1 MCKCCENANPE
12 TIAFVLIV
20 TLFISFALSF
30 ASAFLMTSST
40 KQYKESLEILEQSY
54 NIFFLIKFPRN
65 CFEKP
70 IIYDPRN
77 IYSDCYVG
85 EEKLAIQRK
94 EITNK
99 LVYKKYKTIELT
111 LKILRIIIIFLF
123 MISFIVLFI
132 YLKKSKDSN
141 NVVPFN
147 KYLNIY
153 FSIIVILSYI
163 LTFISFLL
171 FFFSLEAI
179 STFHEIGLYKISS
192 NEFKNSIIINISING
207 INMFI
212 SIIIIFISCFANQIY
227 NKIINR
233 QESNNTNTPNG
244 FNSPNNNDQNT
255 QQNQGNYEGSAQNN
269 SIRISPMENNENN
282 INIIQSEGHR
292 IQQNS

>member
-1 MCKCCENANPE
+1 MCKCCANANPE

-30 ASAFLMTSST
+30 ASAFLLTSST

-111 LKILRIIIIFLF
+111 LKILRIIIIF
-123 MISFIVLFI
+123 FI
-132 YLKKSKDSN
+132 YYFFYCFIHIFKK
-141 NVVPFN
+141 
-147 KYLNIY
+147 
-153 FSIIVILSYI
+153 
-163 LTFISFLL
+163 
-171 FFFSLEAI
+171 E
-179 STFHEIGLYKISS
+179 
-192 NEFKNSIIINISING
+192 
-207 INMFI
+207 
-212 SIIIIFISCFANQIY
+212 
-227 NKIINR
+227 
-233 QESNNTNTPNG
+233 
-244 FNSPNNNDQNT
+244 
-255 QQNQGNYEGSAQNN
+255 
-269 SIRISPMENNENN
+269 
-282 INIIQSEGHR
+282 
-292 IQQNS
+292 